1 MNWRNQAPHRAASV
15 LLAVVLAGAAA
26 LPHPAPAKAERQA
39 ASVVLGESPAE
50 DGIRPRA
57 GDNPD
62 GLRTG
67 TLGGKGYWETDRT
80 QGTVYLYMDVDDEF
94 LYDNQSE
101 EVYVTAEVYDEG
113 TGKLVLQYDS
123 DSAPFKDAPLLE
135 YGDSG
140 TWKSYS
146 FKLADARFANR
157 TGGADFRLGI
167 EGGGASAAT
176 NKDVKLASVT
186 VTHKPK
192 PFSSSVT
199 EVVYT
204 QFPTEDVVIADHIA
218 TDYGAAGDG
227 IADDTAA
234 IQQALD
240 TAGARGGGVVFLP
253 AGRYRLDGSL
263 TVPTGVTLRGD
274 WTSPEDGGGVRG
286 TVLEAHAGRGEAGGD
301 SLIRLAQASGVTH
314 LSIWYPEQDAAQ
326 PVPYPWSIEQ
336 LSGDSATVRNVTL
349 VNAYNG
355 IKIGPS
361 WNELHYV
368 KNLYGTV
375 LGTGIFLDFT
385 TDIGRLEG
393 IRLSPDVW
401 ADSGLP
407 GAPARAAAAA
417 WTTAHAEGIV
427 MGRSDW
433 EYMSDIRLSGFK
445 TGLRVTTRTDSLETA
460 NAQFYDV
467 HVDESRTA
475 LKIEGVN
482 DYGLLISASSF
493 AADQGPEP
501 VAVHAG
507 EGFHSIVQFN
517 DTAVGG
523 RTRSAVVNEGSGVL
537 SFENSSIGGYDEAR
551 GFGIEAEAGSLILGA
566 TEFEGESAHVRA
578 GSQAASVRSLNSGH
592 DGTLDLDDASESAD
606 IRIDIDAG
614 IVHQPLPVPAA
625 LDAPARPKPATAS
638 LYNIAAA
645 PYGADKTGASDAS
658 GALRQALEDAAAA
671 GGGTVFAPAGRYRV
685 DEPIVVPSGVEL
697 RGSWD
702 VPHHT
707 IGGGTALFT
716 NVGENDP
723 DGEPFLSLEAHAG
736 VRGLNIYY
744 DRQDWTSIKP
754 YSWTVQGRGEGVYLI
769 DVTFPDSYRA
779 VDFASYDTSG
789 HYIDYVAGSPLRD
802 GIRLGGGA
810 RGGIVRNVQF
820 NPHYAARSTYPNHP
834 TDEQFNDVWTF
845 QKENLDAFRVGDVQE
860 QTLFNTFVYGSLY
873 GIHMAPENG
882 RGPEAIVIGH
892 GTDGSKKGA
901 YLEAGGPNGVAF
913 VNTELVSMSSQ
924 DKVYIETDAAFAS
937 RAEFYNSSM
946 WGDTTR
952 SAVVGGGSLLLQQSN
967 FTVVGDKGVS
977 ALGGSAAVL
986 DSYFQQAGTTHL
998 HAGPDAVRLSAS
1010 NNLYRGGLKL
1020 VSEAP
1025 GKAEG
1030 TDILPVSLD
1039 VMRQPYDPARPERTG
1054 RWIELA
1060 NSGSAQPLSGTVRI
1074 AQPSDAAAAMKPV
1087 RFEGLELGAAARIDL
1102 PHLAA
1107 DRLTAEVELDGGK
1120 TYTLSGELARSYAVR
1135 AGGGETGPAVLLDD
1149 AGHYSSVGGKW
1160 RGKDDLSVSARLAWD
1175 DDKLY
1180 VDVDVKDDAH
1190 AQSWSGG
1197 DIWQGDSLQLGVDLA
1212 RADGADSARVNE
1224 LGFALG
1230 ADGAVSKWRWRAP
1243 QGGSTGLPLAQAS
1256 IERDEEAKTTSY
1268 RIALPITELYGSGTQ
1283 EGAAGLLGFSLLV
1296 NENDGQGRAG
1306 FMEYHGGIGKSKDA
1320 SAFGELILLDRS
1332 FESIRELSAEEAV
1345 RQAEAAGKETSV
1357 DAAANFVALLQA
1369 GPLRQGLEAR
1379 LQAIGGGHT
1388 TPTPS
1393 PSPSPSSGPT
1403 PSPSPTPTP
1412 SSSGDPAET
1421 PAPTAAPGPSAPDPG
1436 AGGGSGGPSASPELA
1451 RMADGSVIAR
1461 LSPLEGSTAQALR
1474 GGIDADELAEA
1485 FELASLRRD
1494 GVKQVRLKLEGDPQ
1508 AAYSISV
1515 PSGFLDGKRD
1525 RLLTLDTPA
1534 GSLRLRGDLLPAA
1547 EGGAAPGELIVT
1559 LRPLEPGAGASGAA
1573 VSLAIDG
1580 RPVGSFAVPAV
1591 LTMPW
1596 RTEGAGADGLA
1607 VLARRSDGAPV
1618 AASRGK
1624 NGAVELLIREAGRYA
1639 AVLSAGEA
1647 APGSVPAWAQ
1657 ASSEGLHARS
1667 IELAAGDGSAPT
1679 APVTRASFLA
1689 ALVQA
1694 LDLPLAEGPAF
1705 SDVPSGSPLAPP
1717 LRTAAHLGIASGT
1730 GGGRFEPAAPLSRQ
1744 DAAVFIDRALERTL
1758 LLKLEGGAS
1767 KLAAYSDSGRAAV
1780 YAGGS
1785 LGKLIEAGWLRG
1797 DGGSLRP
1804 AAPLTAAEA
1813 AVLLHRM
1820 LEGVLDRL

>member
-1 MNWRNQAPHRAASV
+1 MNWRNYAPRKAVSA
-15 LLAVVLAGAAA
+15 LLAVVLAAAAA

-39 ASVVLGESPAE
+39 ASVALGERPTE

-67 TLGGKGYWETDRT
+67 TLDGKGYWETDRM
-80 QGTVYLYMDVDDEF
+80 QGTVYLYMDVDDGF
-94 LYDNQSE
+94 LYDNRTE

-113 TGKLVLQYDS
+113 KGKLVLQYDS

-140 TWKSYS
+140 TWKSYT
-146 FKLADARFANR
+146 FKLADARLANR

-167 EGGGASAAT
+167 EGGGASAST

-204 QFPTEDVVIADHIA
+204 QFRTEDVVIADHVA

-227 IADDTAA
+227 LSDDTAA
-234 IQQALD
+234 IQLALD

-274 WTSPEDGGGVRG
+274 WTRPDDGGGVRG
-286 TVLEAHAGRGEAGGD
+286 TVLEARGGRGEASGD

-368 KNLYGTV
+368 KNVYGTV
-375 LGTGIFLDFT
+375 LGTGIFLDYT

-393 IRLSPDVW
+393 IRLSPEVW
-401 ADSGLP
+401 AESGLP
-407 GAPARAAAAA
+407 GAPARSEAEA

-467 HVDESRTA
+467 HVDKSRTA

-482 DYGLLISASSF
+482 DYGLLVSASSF

-501 VAVHAG
+501 VAIHAG

-537 SFENSSIGGYDEAR
+537 SFENSIIGGYDEAR
-551 GFGIEAEAGSLILGA
+551 GYGIEAEAGSLLLGA
-566 TEFEGESAHVRA
+566 TEFEEGKAHVRA

-592 DGTLDLDDASESAD
+592 DGTLDLTDGSESAD
-606 IRIDIDAG
+606 IRIDYDAA
-614 IVHQPLPVPAA
+614 IVHKPLPVPAA
-625 LDAPARPKPATAS
+625 LDAPARPKPPTDN

-645 PYGADKTGASDAS
+645 PYGADNTGASDAS
-658 GALRQALEDAAAA
+658 GALRQAMQDAAAA

-685 DEPIVVPSGVEL
+685 DEPVVVPSGVEL

-707 IGGGTALFT
+707 IGGGTVLFT

-769 DVTFPDSYRA
+769 DVTFPDSYQA
-779 VDFASYDTSG
+779 VDFGSYDTSG
-789 HYIDYVAGSPLRD
+789 HYIDYAAGSPLRE

-810 RGGIVRNVQF
+810 KGGIVRNVQF

-834 TDEQFNDVWTF
+834 SDEQFDAVWTY
-845 QKENLDAFRVGDVQE
+845 QKEHLDAFRVGDVQE

-901 YLEAGGPNGVAF
+901 YLEAGGPNGIAF
-913 VNTELVSMSSQ
+913 INTELVSMSSQ
-924 DKVYIETDAAFAS
+924 DKAYIETDAAFAS

-967 FTVVGDKGVS
+967 FTVVGEKGVS
-977 ALGGSAAVL
+977 VLGGSASVL

-998 HAGPDAVRLSAS
+998 HAGSGAVRLAAS
-1010 NNLYRGGLKL
+1010 NNLYNGGLKL

-1030 TDILPVSLD
+1030 IDILPVSLE
-1039 VMRQPYDPARPERTG
+1039 VTRQAYDLARPERTG
-1054 RWIELA
+1054 RRIELG
-1060 NSGSAQPLSGTVRI
+1060 NFGSARPLSGTVRI
-1074 AQPSDAAAAMKPV
+1074 VQPSEAAAAMKPV
-1087 RFEGLELGAAARIDL
+1087 RFEGLELGAAAGIDL

-1107 DRLTAEVELDGGK
+1107 DRLTAEVKLDGGK
-1120 TYTLSGELARSYAVR
+1120 TYTLSGELGRSYAVR
-1135 AGGGETGPAVLLDD
+1135 AGGGGTWPALLLDD
-1149 AGHYSSVGGKW
+1149 AAHYSSVGGKW
-1160 RGKDDLSVSARLAWD
+1160 RGKDDLSVAATLAWD
-1175 DDKLY
+1175 DDNLY

-1190 AQSWSGG
+1190 VQSWSGG

-1212 RADGADSARVNE
+1212 RADGAGSVRVNE

-1230 ADGAVSKWRWRAP
+1230 AGGAVSKWRWRAP
-1243 QGGSTGLPLAQAS
+1243 QGGSAGLPLTQAS
-1256 IERDEEAKTTSY
+1256 IERDEAARTTSY
-1268 RIALPITELYGSGTQ
+1268 RIALPFSELYGSGAL
-1283 EGAAGLLGFSLLV
+1283 EGFAGRLGFSLLV

-1320 SAFGELILLDRS
+1320 ASFGELILLDRS
-1332 FESIRELSAEEAV
+1332 FESIKELSAEEAV
-1345 RQAEAAGKETSV
+1345 RQAERAEDMTSV
-1357 DAAANFVALLQA
+1357 DAAANFVALLQE
-1369 GPLRQGLEAR
+1369 GPFRQGLEAR
-1379 LQAIGGGHT
+1379 LEAIGGG

-1393 PSPSPSSGPT
+1393 PSPSPSPSPTSSPSPNPSHDPVST
-1403 PSPSPTPTP
+1403 PSPSP
-1412 SSSGDPAET
+1412 ST
-1421 PAPTAAPGPSAPDPG
+1421 PAPDTG
-1436 AGGGSGGPSASPELA
+1436 AGSGAPTLALEL
-1451 RMADGSVIAR
+1451 DGSVTVR
-1461 LSPLEGSTAQALR
+1461 LAPQDSSTSTEVSGTIGSE
-1474 GGIDADELAEA
+1474 ELAKA
-1485 FELASLRRD
+1485 FELAARRADGAKRVLLRLD
-1494 GVKQVRLKLEGDPQ
+1494 GDPQ
-1508 AAYSISV
+1508 AVYSFAV
-1515 PSGFLDGKRD
+1515 PSLFLDGKRD
-1525 RLLTLDTPA
+1525 RILTLDTPV

-1547 EGGAAPGELIVT
+1547 KPGDERGEAVMT
-1559 LRPLEPGAGASGAA
+1559 LQPLEPSGGASGAA
-1573 VSLAIDG
+1573 VTVTVDG
-1580 RPVGSFAVPAV
+1580 QPAGAFSAAAV
-1591 LTMPW
+1591 LTLPW
-1596 RTEGAGADGLA
+1596 RYAASDADGSA
-1607 VLARRSDGAPV
+1607 ILARRGNGATI
-1618 AASRGK
+1618 AASRFR
-1624 NGAVELLIREAGRYA
+1624 NGAVELLIRESGRYA
-1639 AVLSAGEA
+1639 AIRQHGGA
-1647 APGSVPAWAQ
+1647 ASESIPAWAKVAAQ
-1657 ASSEGLHARS
+1657 ALRARG
-1667 IELAAGDGSAPT
+1667 IDLAQGGGSPAT
-1679 APVTRASFLA
+1679 GPVSRGSFLA

-1694 LDLPLAEGPAF
+1694 LDLPATDGQAF
-1705 SDVPSGSPLAPP
+1705 SDVPSGSPLAQP
-1717 LRTAAHLGIASGT
+1717 LTAAAALGIASGT
-1730 GGGRFEPAAPLSRQ
+1730 GGGRFEPDAPLTRQ
-1744 DAAVFIDRALERTL
+1744 DASVLLDRALSRTRTL
-1758 LLKLEGGAS
+1758 PLEGAS
-1767 KLAAYSDSGRAAV
+1767 GGLAAFSDGGSAAA

-1785 LGKLIEAGWLRG
+1785 LGKLIEAGWLKG
-1797 DGGSLRP
+1797 SDGMLRP
-1804 AAPLTAAEA
+1804 GAALTGAEA
-1813 AVLLHRM
+1813 AVLLQRM